1 MFERKQDVKVIPLL
15 FTVVVIVLVLFVG
28 VVSANVVFG
37 AGEDCVKVVD
47 GGIDDINNDNVA
59 SMAIYD
65 GYLYLG
71 LNNEVTGGEVWR
83 VSIVDDQL
91 GTDWAQ
97 VNKDGF
103 GDSDNNAIRALQVF
117 EDRLYAGTRNSR
129 DGCELWRTGAVGG
142 PPFTDWTQ
150 VGGNGLGRPANNK
163 RVNSMAV
170 YGGELYAGTTNT
182 NKGCQVFKSSD
193 GTTWTR
199 VGTLGFDD
207 QHNTIASWMIAYN
220 GYLHVGTRN
229 EDTGVQIW
237 RSAGVGG
244 PPYTDWEQVNIDG
257 FGDADNK
264 HAASMIAY
272 NGYLYV
278 GTDNEFTGAQ
288 IWRTTGS
295 GGPPYT
301 DWEQVNI
308 DGFGSSDNLG
318 AMSMAVT
325 GGQLYVGTFNDTGT
339 GELWCTPNGT
349 SWNNVPISG
358 FEGNERISTMIAGSP
373 VHLGTGNP
381 NGAEFWVY
389 TAPEPELSV
398 GGEAYPINKVSV
410 LAPWI
415 LVGMLFVMGISF
427 YVLKRRRTQ
436 S

>member
-257 FGDADNK
+257 FG
-264 HAASMIAY
+264 
-272 NGYLYV
+272 
-278 GTDNEFTGAQ
+278 
-288 IWRTTGS
+288 
-295 GGPPYT
+295 
-301 DWEQVNI
+301 
-308 DGFGSSDNLG
+308 SSDNLG